1 MFRALEKFADI
12 TPVAASGK
20 ATAVLPPFGIYHA
33 IHLVCTDGGAAV
45 SVANILDN
53 ITNVKLTFN
62 GSTVFEANAATI
74 QKLYEAQ
81 YFKLA
86 DVAPIAGVLTIPLS
100 TDHLTNYIAGQ
111 AMGWSMAGI
120 TTFQLE
126 LTFSANVAGSGHTD
140 KIEVYVNRTFP
151 KAGEAVS
158 PMHRRLYTIS
168 RNFTGSG
175 DQEITD
181 IPFNSN
187 ELTAGLHLLYD
198 GSAAVINSL
207 DLVLNNDE
215 VKKYIPLIQR
225 AELEMRG
232 RKYMVTA
239 AANSLFQIPF
249 DLSGDLSGY
258 LDHRAL
264 EDVRL
269 RVNWS
274 AAPGSFRIIREVYVG
289 APGK

>member
-20 ATAVLPPFGIYHA
+20 ATAILPAFGVYHA
-33 IHLVCTDGGAAV
+33 LHLVCTDGGAAV
-45 SVANILDN
+45 SVANIADN
-53 ITNVKLTFN
+53 ITNLKLTFN
-62 GSTVFEANAATI
+62 GTTVYEASAVAI

-100 TDHLTNYIAGQ
+100 TDHLTAYIAGQ
-111 AMGWSMAGI
+111 AMGWAMDGI

-126 LTFSANVAGSGHTD
+126 LTFSANVAGAGHTD
-140 KIEVYVNRTFP
+140 KIEVYIERTFP
-151 KAGEAVS
+151 KAAERS
-158 PMHRRLYTIS
+158 PMHRRLFSIS
-168 RNFTGSG
+168 RNFAGSG

-198 GSAAVINSL
+198 GSAAVVNSV

-225 AELEMRG
+225 AELEKRG
-232 RKYMVTA
+232 RKYMVTG

-249 DLSGDLSGY
+249 DLSGDLSGF

-274 AAPGSFRIIREVYVG
+274 AAPGSFRIIRETYVG
-289 APGK
+289 VPGK